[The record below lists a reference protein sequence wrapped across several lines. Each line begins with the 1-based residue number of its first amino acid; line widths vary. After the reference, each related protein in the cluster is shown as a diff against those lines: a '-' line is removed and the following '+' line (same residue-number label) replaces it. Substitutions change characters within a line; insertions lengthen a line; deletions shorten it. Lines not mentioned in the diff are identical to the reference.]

1 MWWLIG
7 SAPYF
12 LGRSP
17 GFESDISHNNPEALQ
32 DVDNLRVERESYPWD
47 KKKDLK
53 KIVLTRQ

>member
-17 GFESDISHNNPEALQ
+17 GFESDISHNPEALQ
-32 DVDNLRVERESYPWD
+32 DVDNLRVDREPYPWG
-47 KKKDLK
+47 KKKDQQ